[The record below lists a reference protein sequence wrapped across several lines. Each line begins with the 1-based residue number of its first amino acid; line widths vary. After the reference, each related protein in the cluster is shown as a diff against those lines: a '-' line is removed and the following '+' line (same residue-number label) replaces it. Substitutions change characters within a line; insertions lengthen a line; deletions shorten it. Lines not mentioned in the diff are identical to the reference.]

1 MRRLKFCLYVGWSL
15 LGHIGWGLFITVVG
29 MFCVDVLFAAP
40 NTTNTVLMVDQN
52 GALNVDGI
60 ASVENVASN
69 AAKVAIAEQKALI
82 ARQTASSV
90 SNSIDT
96 VVQNLMQNN
105 EIIYRSG
112 FSDSFAPLVVF
123 TDSDKGIWLPRPVSS
138 SATAVGRIVSLLEYD
153 GSETERSAARLVC
166 KIDYVCT
173 INLGAMKPTVMHRE
187 TIGGP
192 RTDFAALSDENVTVP
207 VYHAEQREFSGQ
219 TFAGYYSVTAT
230 IPNPASTTTYFLW
243 IKCEADAPSGDGA
256 TLDLPNGVTGG
267 RSVTVELGNRTLTWV
282 GGVLMEAE

>member
-1 MRRLKFCLYVGWSL
+1 MRRV
-15 LGHIGWGLFITVVG
+15 ITTILS
-29 MFCVDVLFAAP
+29 CAAP
-40 NTTNTVLMVDQN
+40 FVAWCETVIDFGTPNKESTNTVLMVDQN
-52 GALNVDGI
+52 GDLNVEGI

-82 ARQTASSV
+82 ARQTASSA

-105 EIIYRSG
+105 EVIYRSG

-123 TDSDKGIWLPRPVSS
+123 TDSDIL
-138 SATAVGRIVSLLEYD
+138 AVVDARW
-153 GSETERSAARLVC
+153 TERSAARLVC
-166 KIDYVCT
+166 EIDYVCT

-192 RTDFAALSDENVTVP
+192 RTDFAALADANVTAP
-207 VYHAEQREFSGQ
+207 VYHAEQREYSGQ

-230 IPNPASTTTYFLW
+230 IPNPASATTYFLW

-267 RSVTVELGNRTLTWV
+267 RSVTVELGNKTLTWV
-282 GGVLMEAE
+282 GGVLMEVE